1 MKLHTQVALS
11 FACLLPSLLQGCVPK
26 TLPTSN
32 APTSTAPAQ
41 SSARVG
47 RQTVYTVSD
56 APLVSPLRI
65 VSAEYFADGGSIE
78 IVVRDSTGRE
88 LRLISH
94 TPIIAGS
101 NQAEGDRKVKEVWR
115 IYLGGFPGMPG
126 AVAME
131 RGGADQLEV
140 QRFLTDCIADAEAG
154 SYPLVDPGPD
164 APAYIGRS
172 PQADRYVSGFM
183 KRLEREIQ
191 TYGPSNAPS

>member
-1 MKLHTQVALS
+1 M
-11 FACLLPSLLQGCVPK
+11 
-26 TLPTSN
+26 
-32 APTSTAPAQ
+32 
-41 SSARVG
+41 G
-47 RQTVYTVSD
+47 RQTVYTVSN

-65 VSAEYFADGGSIE
+65 ASAEYFADGGSIE
-78 IVVRDSTGRE
+78 LVVLDSTGRE
-88 LRLISH
+88 LRLVSH
-94 TPIIAGS
+94 TPLIAGS
-101 NQAEGDRKVKEVWR
+101 NQAESDRKVKEMWR

-172 PQADRYVSGFM
+172 PQADRYVSGFL
-183 KRLEREIQ
+183 KRLERDIQ
-191 TYGPSNAPS
+191 TCGPSNAPSQRRAN